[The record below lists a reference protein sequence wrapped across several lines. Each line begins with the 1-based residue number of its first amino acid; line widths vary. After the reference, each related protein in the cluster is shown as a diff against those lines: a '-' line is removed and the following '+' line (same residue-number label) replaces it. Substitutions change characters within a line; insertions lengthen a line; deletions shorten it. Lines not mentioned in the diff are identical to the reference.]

1 MAHSLKDLVKG
12 NVYFVEYR
20 KGNLWYEAGR
30 HSAEKPFLFPVPI
43 GDTGDG
49 TFLACDKGMFYMRYI
64 RKYLEEFN
72 SGCIFRDITTNDL

>member
-1 MAHSLKDLVKG
+1 MGHNLKDLVKG

-43 GDTGDG
+43 EDIGDG
-49 TFLACDKGMFYMRYI
+49 VFLYCDKGMFFMRYI
-64 RKYLEEFN
+64 RKHLEDCNEG
-72 SGCIFRDITTNDL
+72 SLA